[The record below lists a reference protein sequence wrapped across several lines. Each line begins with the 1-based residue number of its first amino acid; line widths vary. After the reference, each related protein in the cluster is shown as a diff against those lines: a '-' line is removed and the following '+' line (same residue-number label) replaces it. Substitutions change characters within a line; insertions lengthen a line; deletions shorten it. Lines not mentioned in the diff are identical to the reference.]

1 MGWRSA
7 PILGVRL
14 YIGLSWLI
22 VFGLI
27 VIALE
32 ALGVFPAEVSTAL
45 RWLAAVAIA
54 LLFFASV
61 AVHELAH
68 AVVARRFGVDVSEIG
83 LGIIGTQ
90 GQLERRAATP
100 RGEMA
105 IALAGPL
112 LSLAIGSL
120 AIIAWVMLGNAGD
133 GSLTIVADVLWL
145 VGMSNVLLGALNL
158 LPGFPFDGGRVVRAA
173 LWARTRDF
181 LRSSRLASL
190 AGRGVAYAVIAIGLL
205 WAATGGQNILNGAW
219 LALLGWFL
227 NQAARMHYRRL
238 EATQLVEGL
247 SVGDVMDEQYAVVGP
262 NLTLDTL
269 LGQQEIEGTV
279 AVYPVTDDGRLLG
292 TLDVD
297 RARRYPRQR
306 WPTLRV
312 GEVMTTAERLPSLT
326 ALSSV
331 MEALTFFDR
340 TRAQALPVIDSPATR
355 RLVGMITREGLVD
368 VLRRRRKATELAA

>member
-1 MGWRSA
+1 MGWRS
-7 PILGVRL
+7 PPLFGVRVF
-14 YIGLSWLI
+14 IGVSWLV
-22 VFGLI
+22 VFLLI
-27 VIALE
+27 VVALE
-32 ALGVFPAEVSTAL
+32 ALGVFPAELPLFV
-45 RWLAAVAIA
+45 RWLSAVAIG

-61 AVHELAH
+61 ALHELAH
-68 AVVARRFGVDVSEIG
+68 AVAARRAGVEVSEVG

-90 GQLERRAATP
+90 GQLERRAATA
-100 RGEMA
+100 RGELS

-112 LSLAIGSL
+112 VSLVIGGL
-120 AIIAWVMLGNAGD
+120 AMAAWALVTAAG
-133 GSLTIVADVLWL
+133 GAELTIVADILWL

-158 LPGFPFDGGRVVRAA
+158 LPGFPFDGGRALRAL
-173 LWARTRDF
+173 LWARTHEF

-190 AGRGVAYAVIAIGLL
+190 AGRGVAYSVIALGLL

-238 EATQLVEGL
+238 EANQLVEGL
-247 SVGDVMDEQYAVVGP
+247 NVGDVMDEEYAVVGP

-269 LGQQEIEGTV
+269 LDQQEIEGTV
-279 AVYPVTDDGRLLG
+279 AVYPVTDDGRLVG
-292 TLDVD
+292 TLDVE

-312 GEVMTTAERLPSLT
+312 GEVMTAAERLPALT
-326 ALSSV
+326 ALTSV
-331 MEALTFFDR
+331 MEALMFFDR

-368 VLRRRRKATELAA
+368 VLRRRRKQAELAA